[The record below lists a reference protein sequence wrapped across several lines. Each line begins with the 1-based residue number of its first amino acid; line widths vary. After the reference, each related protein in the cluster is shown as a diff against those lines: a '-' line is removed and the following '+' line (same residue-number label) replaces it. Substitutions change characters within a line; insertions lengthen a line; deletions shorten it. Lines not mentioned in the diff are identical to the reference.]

1 MKLKLTLHSSHGKHG
16 SFSYFVAILMLIA
29 LSFGAVSRFAT
40 LVWFPSGIAIVA
52 LLQFGYRLWPG
63 IFVGAFLAN
72 LVHGAPLFVAV
83 GIGIGNTLEA
93 LVGTYLLKRNGF
105 RSSLDHLRDILV
117 LVLLAMPLSAFIS
130 ATLGVSSLFLGKVIA
145 FSSYVPTWR
154 AWWLGDMM

>member
-29 LSFGAVSRFAT
+29 LYFGTARLGLSFGAVSRFAT

-63 IFVGAFLAN
+63 IFVGAFVAN
-72 LVHGAPLFVAV
+72 SVQGAPLFVAV

-93 LVGTYLLKRNGF
+93 
-105 RSSLDHLRDILV
+105 
-117 LVLLAMPLSAFIS
+117 
-130 ATLGVSSLFLGKVIA
+130 
-145 FSSYVPTWR
+145 
-154 AWWLGDMM
+154 